1 MADKYQGETAKAAKD
16 VDPTVRSRGAVPE
29 YPEGTHPPAPIS
41 AQTWNGERFT
51 YSDMPDEQK
60 PDPST
65 VAQVVDEDPIEQA
78 NQEALSKDAA
88 AGQKQAAREAA
99 ARDKANR

>member
-1 MADKYQGETAKAAKD
+1 
-16 VDPTVRSRGAVPE
+16 
-29 YPEGTHPPAPIS
+29 
-41 AQTWNGERFT
+41 
-51 YSDMPDEQK
+51 MPDEQK

-65 VAQVVDEDPIEQA
+65 VAQLVDEDPIEQA